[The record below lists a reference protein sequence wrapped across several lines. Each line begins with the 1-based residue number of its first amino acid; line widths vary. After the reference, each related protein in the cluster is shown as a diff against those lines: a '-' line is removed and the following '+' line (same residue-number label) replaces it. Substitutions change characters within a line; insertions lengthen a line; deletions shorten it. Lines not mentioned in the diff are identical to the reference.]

1 MLFSIGDND
10 KEDINRKHILTL
22 IDLFI
27 QKSIEQLMS
36 IQQELELLDKMRKV
50 QEQSGPSSL
59 VGMVNNNRVETISKD
74 PGPLLTKDGKPLRNF
89 VLVNQREAIREQV
102 FRPGWRLPT
111 MTINEYL
118 EQEAAR
124 GNIISGGGK

>member
-59 VGMVNNNRVETISKD
+59 VGTVNNNIVEPIRDTS
-74 PGPLLTKDGKPLRNF
+74 PLLTKDGKVRFNYIIF
-89 VLVNQREAIREQV
+89 VYKIDSSL
-102 FRPGWRLPT
+102 FSL
-111 MTINEYL
+111 
-118 EQEAAR
+118 
-124 GNIISGGGK
+124 

>member
-1 MLFSIGDND
+1 MLFSVEDND
-10 KEDINRKHILTL
+10 KEDINRENILTL

-59 VGMVNNNRVETISKD
+59 VGTANNNIVETIRDTS
-74 PGPLLTKDGKPLRNF
+74 PLLTKDGKVRFNHFIF
-89 VLVNQREAIREQV
+89 VYKN
-102 FRPGWRLPT
+102 RLT
-111 MTINEYL
+111 FIFFIAT
-118 EQEAAR
+118 
-124 GNIISGGGK
+124 